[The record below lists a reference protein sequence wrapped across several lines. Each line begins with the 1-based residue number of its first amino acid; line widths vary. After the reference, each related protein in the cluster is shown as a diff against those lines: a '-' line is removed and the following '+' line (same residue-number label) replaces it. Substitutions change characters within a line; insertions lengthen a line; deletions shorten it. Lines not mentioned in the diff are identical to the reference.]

1 MMQPVVTYLIAS
13 MAFAALFF
21 VLAARFRTAGVQP
34 PEHPGLVSVIGGV
47 AWPLVLVG
55 LLELGAIA
63 LVRKRLGAAQSPVTG
78 DGLPLAP
85 VSAPARTLA
94 HV

>member
-1 MMQPVVTYLIAS
+1 MMQPVVYYLIAS

-55 LLELGAIA
+55 LL
-63 LVRKRLGAAQSPVTG
+63 
-78 DGLPLAP
+78 
-85 VSAPARTLA
+85 
-94 HV
+94 